1 MELSMQQMERDVTDT
16 KLPATIVDD
25 AGFKSLVNA
34 WKYAEVWDSFDLV
47 YDGKPN
53 VPARLH
59 DYTIVASNDPKEP
72 YGVLLQM
79 SPVSAAGDAHTN
91 YAGKKLLAKVRLS

>member
-1 MELSMQQMERDVTDT
+1 MQRMERDVTDT

-25 AGFKSLVNA
+25 AGFQSLVNA

-47 YDGKPN
+47 YDGKSN

-59 DYTIVASNDPKEP
+59 NYTIVASNDPKEP

-79 SPVSAAGDAHTN
+79 SPASAAGDAHTN
-91 YAGKKLLAKVRLS
+91 YTGKKLLAKVRLS